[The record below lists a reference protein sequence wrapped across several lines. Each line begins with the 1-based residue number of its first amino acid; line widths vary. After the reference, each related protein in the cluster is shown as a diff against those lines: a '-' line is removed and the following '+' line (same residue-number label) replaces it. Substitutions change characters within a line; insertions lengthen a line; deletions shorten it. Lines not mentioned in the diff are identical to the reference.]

1 MFTDSDALRL
11 LLCGNFWYS
20 TFSSLILF
28 KCFLIVWLW
37 DCLALCRNPSDIWW
51 CHLKEYTK
59 GFQGFSSLVEYGNL
73 PNKNVWQL
81 FWGCDGWLPL
91 AIAQKWLRHVPWH
104 VEYYGAQDET
114 WSFRYPLKPWTLW
127 AFSAGAW
134 SRGQVFE
141 IVKLQGFNG
150 RFLMV
155 FFFRV
160 CEITS
165 RATSLALFQAVTRPY
180 GHSLWDFF
188 VLWSGQRSV
197 LLVKS
202 GILPRHHV

>member
-1 MFTDSDALRL
+1 MSPQRV
-11 LLCGNFWYS
+11 Y
-20 TFSSLILF
+20 
-28 KCFLIVWLW
+28 
-37 DCLALCRNPSDIWW
+37 
-51 CHLKEYTK
+51 K
-59 GFQGFSSLVEYGNL
+59 GFSRFFQSSGIWELAQQKCLTTFLGVQWMITSCDRSKMTQECTL
-73 PNKNVWQL
+73 TCWIL
-81 FWGCDGWLPL
+81 WGY
-91 AIAQKWLRHVPWH
+91 R
-104 VEYYGAQDET
+104 QDET
-114 WSFRYPLKPWTLW
+114 WSFWYPLKPWTLW
-127 AFSAGAW
+127 AFFAGAW

-202 GILPRHHV
+202 GILPRHDVYICT